1 MRKHRRSCSE
11 GATERARQLRQEMTS
26 SEKRLWKSLRDRRLE
41 FKFRRQYPIGPYT
54 LDFFCPEA
62 GICIEVDGDSHIG
75 REARDAFRDQALLD
89 HGIVTIRI
97 ALPTQWDWTSGT
109 SDG

>member
-1 MRKHRRSCSE
+1 M
-11 GATERARQLRQEMTS
+11 
-26 SEKRLWKSLRDRRLE
+26 
-41 FKFRRQYPIGPYT
+41 
-54 LDFFCPEA
+54 
-62 GICIEVDGDSHIG
+62 DGDSHIG